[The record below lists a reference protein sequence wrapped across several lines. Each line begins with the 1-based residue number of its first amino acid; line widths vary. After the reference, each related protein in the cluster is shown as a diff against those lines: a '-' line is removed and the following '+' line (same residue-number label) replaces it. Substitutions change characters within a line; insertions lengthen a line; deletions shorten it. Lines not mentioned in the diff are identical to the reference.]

1 MKNKGEMGMKEVWC
15 LKDNQGCEALYVD
28 KELVEEGNPLNE
40 GIERVRYFIS
50 LAKNYGIN
58 IEDIKFGYI
67 NMEGALDEY
76 GDFPVELS
84 EVNINNIKWSTI

>member
-1 MKNKGEMGMKEVWC
+1 MKEMIC
-15 LKDNQGCEALYVD
+15 IQTDNGYEGLYFD
-28 KELVEEGNPLNE
+28 NKLEDTGSPINE

-67 NMEGALDEY
+67 NMNGFLDEY
-76 GDFPVELS
+76 EDFPTELS
-84 EVNINNIKWSTI
+84 VENIENIKWSTIWLKF

>member
-1 MKNKGEMGMKEVWC
+1 MKELIVIST
-15 LKDNQGCEALYVD
+15 DSDYEGLYIGNT
-28 KELVEEGNPLNE
+28 LEEVGNPINE
-40 GIERVRYFIS
+40 GTERVLYFIH
-50 LAKNYGIN
+50 LAKKYEIN

-67 NMEGALDEY
+67 NMDGFLDEY

>member
-1 MKNKGEMGMKEVWC
+1 MKEMIC
-15 LKDNQGCEALYVD
+15 IQTDNGYESLYFD
-28 KELVEEGNPLNE
+28 NKLEDTGSPINE

-67 NMEGALDEY
+67 NMNGFLDEY
-76 GDFPVELS
+76 EDFPTELS
-84 EVNINNIKWSTI
+84 VENIKNIKWSTIWLK

>member
-1 MKNKGEMGMKEVWC
+1 MIEMIC
-15 LKDNQGCEALYVD
+15 LQTDNGYEGLYVD

-67 NMEGALDEY
+67 NMNGFLDEY
-76 GDFPVELS
+76 EEFPTELS
-84 EVNINNIKWSTI
+84 VENIKNIKWSTL